1 MSTASMSTT
10 APAASVPA
18 TRAELIESK
27 LDKKAASALAVSQ
40 EAGGMVFKDMGELLE
55 FSKLM
60 SLSLQAVPPHCR
72 NQPGVCL
79 GICIQAIEWRM
90 SPFAVANKTYLVND
104 RIGYESQLVHAV
116 IEQRAPIQQRLK
128 HEYIGEGG
136 KRRCKVWATPK
147 GEDEPKVYISPEF
160 DRIQPKNSP
169 LWKTKPDLQLFY
181 NASRDWA
188 RMHFP
193 DVIMGVYTEDEMRD
207 AMPGSQAVER
217 PRGIAGLKQQLVG
230 GPEDNPADEHQ
241 PTREEYEGAV
251 RQEQSGE
258 PDQTQPEDDGRNDH
272 GGVDN
277 GMGNPQ
283 SMTREEEAELEQQAS
298 GRNKQT
304 SAFPTHSEVGQ

>member
-1 MSTASMSTT
+1 MSTAN
-10 APAASVPA
+10 APAKSNG
-18 TRAELIESK
+18 RAELIESK
-27 LDKKAASALAVSQ
+27 IDKAAAGKLAISSAD
-40 EAGGMVFKDMGELLE
+40 GGTAFREMSEVLE

-60 SLSLQAVPPHCR
+60 SLSLQAVPQHCR

-90 SPFAVANKTYLVND
+90 SPFAVANKSYVVND
-104 RIGYESQLVHAV
+104 RLSYESQLIHAV
-116 IEQRAPIQQRLK
+116 IEQRAPISSRLR
-128 HEYIGEGG
+128 HRFIGEGK
-136 KRRCKVWATPK
+136 KRQCVVWATAK
-147 GEDEPKVYISPEF
+147 GETERLEYTSPEIGNISP
-160 DRIQPKNSP
+160 QNSP

-188 RMHFP
+188 RMYFP
-193 DVIMGVYTEDEMRD
+193 DVILGVYSNDELED
-207 AMPGSQAVER
+207 AMPGSQSADR

-241 PTREEYEGAV
+241 PTREEYEGTGT
-251 RQEQSGE
+251 QEQSGDI
-258 PDQTQPEDDGRNDH
+258 DQSQPEDDGRNDH

-304 SAFPTHSEVGQ
+304 SAFDTEQHSKVGH